1 MHSTKE
7 GRELQC
13 FSVFLVLELSL
24 FCLCFCFRLF
34 LIFIGRVAY
43 VLFLLFFYFLS
54 FLLFVTCAFWV
65 EFVFI
70 FYCLFFWSVI
80 FLSHACEVVYRGKTR
95 KSCKQMSHVVVC
107 RGLVAGVINFTT
119 LLCLFSS
126 LFVCLSCGKRYGSGM
141 FFLISFSFPV

>member
-24 FCLCFCFRLF
+24 FCLCFCFCLF

-43 VLFLLFFYFLS
+43 VLFLFFFTLLVLCYLLRVLSGWNLFLFY
-54 FLLFVTCAFWV
+54 
-65 EFVFI
+65 
-70 FYCLFFWSVI
+70 YCLFFWSVI